1 MSVVVTRMTPESQIS
16 TGQLALEVR
25 YSVLDVARF
34 RDEFFAASG
43 QHVASWQ
50 PLEEP
55 QAKPLLKGTNAPQ
68 YRCMVHAETA
78 RGTRKR
84 SRVGNREHVA

>member
-1 MSVVVTRMTPESQIS
+1 VSVVVTRMTPESRRS
-16 TGQLALEVR
+16 CGQLALEVR

-55 QAKPLLKGTNAPQ
+55 QAKPLLKGANAPQ
-68 YRCMVHAETA
+68 TVVWFTPRLRAAPASDPALATA
-78 RGTRKR
+78 ST
-84 SRVGNREHVA
+84 